1 MPRPAGVLGGHPLH
15 LGRRTTLLTWAIASR
30 GRTGGFRFQLLPGTA
45 AFDDP
50 RDISCS
56 AHGCTLVGGKRSND
70 GRGDQFDIGTTLAW
84 RGTGTSF
91 APQTTP
97 PPPRQRRA
105 EGPADPG
112 LMLLAGTGA
121 SG

>member
-1 MPRPAGVLGGHPLH
+1 MPRGVCSAVT
-15 LGRRTTLLTWAIASR
+15 RYISVANDTLTWAIASR
-30 GRTGGFRFQLLPGTA
+30 GRAGGFRFQLLPGTA

-91 APQTTP
+91 APQKTP
-97 PPPRQRRA
+97 PPPA
-105 EGPADPG
+105 T
-112 LMLLAGTGA
+112 AGG
-121 SG
+121 G